1 MNFYNN
7 TLKGR
12 KYLNIINK
20 DKRFFTKKFILN
32 NPGMLVG
39 DKSFFRFLKLFELF
53 ESQKNVKGDIVEFGI
68 WNGNNLFTIK
78 KIIDFLKQKKN
89 IIGFDNFSGFPNPQ
103 SLKNN
108 KKGKYIG
115 RPELINYIKKFFNFK
130 NILIINDDILNL
142 DKYSKKFK
150 KISFI
155 YIDCNIYEPVKKIL
169 ETLDKKISKGGII
182 AFDEG
187 LDSNNKGEGK
197 AMLEFYNKN
206 KKKYKVIKIKK
217 NYQPDVILKKI
228 K

>member
-7 TLKGR
+7 ILKGK

-20 DKRFFTKKFILN
+20 DKKLFSKKFILN

-39 DKSFFRFLKLFELF
+39 DKSFFRILKLFEVF
-53 ESQKNVKGDIVEFGI
+53 ESQKKIKGDIVEFGI

-78 KIIDFLKQKKN
+78 KIIDFLNLKKK
-89 IIGFDNFSGFPNPQ
+89 IIGFDNFSGFPNPE
-103 SLKNN
+103 SLKKN

-115 RPELINYIKKFFNFK
+115 RPELIKYIVKFFNFK

-169 ETLDKKISKGGII
+169 KTLDKKLSKGGII

-187 LDSNNKGEGK
+187 LDSNNNGEGK
-197 AMLEFYNKN
+197 ALKEFYKKNKN
-206 KKKYKVIKIKK
+206 RYKIVKFKK

>member
-78 KIIDFLKQKKN
+78 KIIDFLKQKK
-89 IIGFDNFSGFPNPQ
+89 
-103 SLKNN
+103 
-108 KKGKYIG
+108 KYNRI
-115 RPELINYIKKFFNFK
+115 
-130 NILIINDDILNL
+130 
-142 DKYSKKFK
+142 
-150 KISFI
+150 
-155 YIDCNIYEPVKKIL
+155 
-169 ETLDKKISKGGII
+169 
-182 AFDEG
+182 
-187 LDSNNKGEGK
+187 
-197 AMLEFYNKN
+197 
-206 KKKYKVIKIKK
+206 
-217 NYQPDVILKKI
+217 
-228 K
+228 